1 MKWISS
7 MKMGQKVMVGF
18 LLMVCVTIVVGMMG
32 VKQIKTIDQRD
43 TELYTQDT
51 VPLAQIG
58 MASVAFN
65 RERVNLRDMSQQCN
79 DPKRVAY
86 YTERF
91 NKFDALFKENFEQF
105 GSTITDPAIKEQ
117 YDAAKEK
124 HIAYMQRQDA
134 IIKLASSGKGKEAYA
149 LIFEATD
156 SARAVN
162 DAIDKIVDLQTA
174 SAKRKS
180 DINTLIASQ
189 TVRTMMILL
198 GICIIFAIGLSLFF
212 MRDIAN
218 IIKGL
223 LSEANR
229 LVQAAINGELSTRGD
244 PAKVSHEFRG
254 IVTGVNATL
263 DAVITPLNVA
273 ADYVDRISQGDIP
286 PKITDSYNGDFNT
299 IKNNLNQCITAVNTL
314 VADANLLSQAAVE
327 GKLATRADAAKH
339 QGDFKKIVEGVNAT
353 LDAVIGPLNVSADYV
368 DRISKGDIPV
378 KITDN
383 YNGDFNTIKNNLNQ
397 CITAVNALVADANLL
412 SQAAVDG
419 KLATRADAAKHQGD
433 FKKIVEGVNDTLDA
447 VIGPLNVSADYVDR
461 ISKGDIPAKIT
472 DNYNGDFNTI
482 KNNLNQCITA
492 VNALV
497 ADANMLSQAAVDGKL
512 ATRADASKHM
522 GDYRKIVQ
530 GVNDTLDAVI
540 GPLNVSADYVD
551 RISKGDIPAKITD
564 NYNGDFNTIKNNLNQ
579 CIATVNALVADAHML
594 SQAAVDGKLATRA
607 DASKHMGDY
616 RKIVQGVNDTLDAVI
631 GPLNVTADY
640 VDRIS
645 KGEIPAKITDNYN
658 GDFNTIKNN
667 LNQCITAVDALVAD
681 ANTLVQASLAGQLST
696 RADAAQHAGDFRK
709 IVQGVNDMLD
719 AVIDPVNE
727 AADVLEKLAN
737 KDLTARVVGAY
748 HGDHAKIKDNLNNAC
763 ESLETTVQAVND
775 IVLQVA
781 EAANQLSLASESVG
795 KASQEVASGAQQVA
809 TGTDEQSR
817 SALEAATNME
827 QLKRAIEE
835 VAKGMQVGAVGAEQA
850 ANAAQQSA
858 DAIKRISTAAENART
873 NTADAGSIARKG
885 AEIVQ
890 ETVSGMDRVR
900 AATMGTGERITA
912 LGASSKKIGEIVEAI
927 NDIAEQTNLLALNAA
942 IEAARAGEHGKG
954 FAVVADEV
962 RKLAERSATQTREIA
977 ELITGIQD
985 GIGTAVTAMGE
996 NTAEVEAGVALAN
1009 KAGQSLAEILAA
1021 VDGAVTQVASVTAI
1035 CQEVDASAANVLHAA
1050 ENVSA
1055 ATEEANAAT
1064 EEMAAS
1070 SSEVTKAIE
1079 QVAAITQQSSSATQQ
1094 VSAAAQEQNASV
1106 EEMTAS
1112 SRSVADLAEQTRALM
1127 DQFRVGSSLNARV
1140 SPAKKPAP
1148 RTAKSA
1154 VA

>member
-1 MKWISS
+1 MAGFFIMIGLTAVMGFMAIKNLKTVDTQYLNLLSKQADPLNDLCMATIS
-7 MKMGQKVMVGF
+7 
-18 LLMVCVTIVVGMMG
+18 L
-32 VKQIKTIDQRD
+32 
-43 TELYTQDT
+43 
-51 VPLAQIG
+51 
-58 MASVAFN
+58 N
-65 RERVNLRDMSQQCN
+65 RARINLRDAVSTCDN
-79 DPKRVAY
+79 P
-86 YTERF
+86 TESKGYLDKYREF
-91 NKFDALFKENFEQF
+91 SDEYVKKSEEFGVTLTDATLKQKYEASKVN
-105 GSTITDPAIKEQ
+105 
-117 YDAAKEK
+117 YDAYAKDAEKVVALANAGKKDAAYKMIFEVAPTAKELNDSVEK
-124 HIAYMQRQDA
+124 MVELQSA
-134 IIKLASSGKGKEAYA
+134 IVVKESQEYSA
-149 LIFEATD
+149 FSNATI
-156 SARAVN
+156 RN
-162 DAIDKIVDLQTA
+162 ML
-174 SAKRKS
+174 
-180 DINTLIASQ
+180 
-189 TVRTMMILL
+189 ILL
-198 GICIIFAIGLSLFF
+198 ITCVIVGLAFATGIVRSVASVIG
-212 MRDIAN
+212 
-218 IIKGL
+218 GL
-223 LSEANR
+223 LGEANR
-229 LVQAAINGELSTRGD
+229 LVQAAVNGELSTRGD

-696 RADAAQHAGDFRK
+696 RADATQHAGDFRK

-737 KDLTARVVGAY
+737 KDLTARVVGEY

-858 DAIKRISTAAENART
+858 EAIKRISTAAENARA

-1021 VDGAVTQVASVTAI
+1021 VDGAVTQVATVTTI

-1140 SPAKKPAP
+1140 SPATKK
-1148 RTAKSA
+1148 TARMTKSA